1 MLFASSVFIRT
12 YFTSIN
18 PSIWSTSPSSSLSA
32 MAGPIIQPCWS
43 KLEKGLDLNPI
54 LGELVSNKLISENKM
69 KELDDIKNSTKQNR
83 AFLMY
88 LHIQPVRQLKRFCHI
103 LQGDIGNA
111 FHQEVAEEI
120 LVAISA
126 DPWKRVSNLLLT
138 IVNQF
143 SQNPDTCA
151 VSYPALKQTM
161 DQYQQNFPQ
170 QPCRFLADLLHAME
184 LIAGVTDV
192 TLARGEI
199 LRVYQSLDW

>member
-1 MLFASSVFIRT
+1 MADPIIRLLFA
-12 YFTSIN
+12 
-18 PSIWSTSPSSSLSA
+18 
-32 MAGPIIQPCWS
+32 

-69 KELDDIKNSTKQNR
+69 KELDEIKNSTKQNR

-88 LHIQPVRQLKRFCHI
+88 LHSQPVRQLKRFCHI
-103 LQGDIGNA
+103 LQEDIGNA

-126 DPWKRVSNLLLT
+126 DDPWKRVSNLLLT
-138 IVNQF
+138 IANQLL
-143 SQNPDTCA
+143 QNPDTYA

-170 QPCRFLADLLHAME
+170 QPRRFLADLLHAME
-184 LIAGVTDV
+184 ILSGVTDV

-199 LRVYQSLDW
+199 LRVYQSLGW

>member
-1 MLFASSVFIRT
+1 MAS
-12 YFTSIN
+12 
-18 PSIWSTSPSSSLSA
+18 
-32 MAGPIIQPCWS
+32 AGPVIRPFFAQ
-43 KLEKGLDLNPI
+43 LEKGLDLNLI
-54 LGELVSNKLISENKM
+54 LGELVSNELISENKM
-69 KELDDIKNSTKQNR
+69 KELDESKNSTKQNR

-88 LHIQPVRQLKRFCHI
+88 LHNQPVNQLTTFCRI
-103 LQGDIGNA
+103 LQRDSGNP
-111 FHQEVAEEI
+111 FHQEVAKKI

-126 DPWKRVSNLLLT
+126 DDPWKRLSNLLLT
-138 IVNQF
+138 IANQL
-143 SQNPDTCA
+143 SQNPDTYA

-170 QPCRFLADLLHAME
+170 QPHMFLLDLLRAME